1 MPHAL
6 VVDDEPDSAETM
18 AMLIASEG
26 FTVATAGSLRDARRQ
41 LALQEPDIVLLDLML
56 PDGNGM
62 ELLNE
67 AKGMSN
73 TDVVLMTGQASLDT
87 SIQALR
93 LGAADYLVKPMSLK
107 QLKGVLSRVT
117 KPSVLKAESSDL
129 LATLESEG
137 HFGALWGRAA
147 PMRRVYDQVARVAG
161 TAVTVFITGESG
173 TGKEVVA
180 RTVHDLS
187 RRRGKPFLA
196 VNCGAIS
203 PHLIESE
210 IFGHEKGSFTGAD
223 RQHQGFF
230 ERASGGTLFLDEIT
244 EMPLDLQ
251 VKLLRVLETGTFMR
265 VGSTQTLETDVRMIA
280 ATNRSPL
287 QAVASGKLRED
298 LLYRLNVFPIH
309 LPALRQRSEDVPL
322 LAEHFVQQISERE
335 GMAKR
340 FSPQALQRLARYEWP
355 GNVRELRNVVYRSYV
370 MALDSVIDD
379 ECLPQSPDG
388 EVSGA
393 SIPTSP
399 IVVEGGAPAITVWVG
414 TPLAE
419 IERQVT
425 LATLEYLGR
434 HKEKTAATLGISLK
448 TLYNRLKEYQAA
460 GLAGAEGAL
469 ETRPA
474 GLEDRSWASS

>member
-6 VVDDEPDSAETM
+6 VVDDEADSAEMM
-18 AMLIASEG
+18 AALIATEG

-41 LALQEPDIVLLDLML
+41 MALQEPDIVLLDLML

-62 ELLNE
+62 SLVED
-67 AKGMSN
+67 AKGLPN
-73 TDVVLMTGQASLDT
+73 TEVVLITGHASLET

-93 LGAADYLVKPMSLK
+93 LGAADYLVKPLNMK
-107 QLKGVLSRVT
+107 QLSGILSRVT
-117 KPSVLKAESSDL
+117 KPSALKAEADDL
-129 LATLESEG
+129 QTGLEKEG
-137 HFGALWGRAA
+137 HFGLLWGRSA
-147 PMRRVYDQVARVAG
+147 PMRHVYEQILRVSG

-173 TGKEVVA
+173 SGKEVVA

-187 RRRGKPFLA
+187 RRRAKPFLG

-265 VGSTQTLETDVRMIA
+265 VGSTTVLETDVRMIA
-280 ATNRSPL
+280 ATNRQPN
-287 QAVASGKLRED
+287 QAVSSGKLRED

-309 LPALRQRSEDVPL
+309 LPPLRERADDIALI
-322 LAEHFVQQISERE
+322 AEHFLDEISRRE
-335 GMAKR
+335 GQVKR
-340 FSPQALQRLARYEWP
+340 FSPQALARLAEYRWP
-355 GNVRELRNVVYRSYV
+355 GNVRELRNIVHRAYV
-370 MALDSVIDD
+370 MAPDSTIVD
-379 ECLPQSPDG
+379 ECLPTTDAPLP
-388 EVSGA
+388 A
-393 SIPTSP
+393 MT
-399 IVVEGGAPAITVWVG
+399 GAPMLSIRVG

-434 HKEKTAATLGISLK
+434 HKEKTAATLGVSLK
-448 TLYNRLKEYQAA
+448 TLYNRLKEYSTVPPK
-460 GLAGAEGAL
+460 GEI
-469 ETRPA
+469 ENF
-474 GLEDRSWASS
+474 ENSDR

>member
-6 VVDDEPDSAETM
+6 IVDDEADSAETM
-18 AMLIASEG
+18 AMLIANEG

-41 LALQEPDIVLLDLML
+41 MALQEPDIVLLDLVL

-62 ELLNE
+62 ELFQD
-67 AKGMSN
+67 AKALPN
-73 TDVVLMTGQASLDT
+73 TEVVLITGHASLDT

-107 QLKGVLSRVT
+107 QLQGVLSRVT
-117 KPSVLKAESSDL
+117 KPSALKAEASDL
-129 LATLESEG
+129 QGNLERDG
-137 HFGALWGRAA
+137 HFGQLWGKSAS
-147 PMRRVYDQVARVAG
+147 MRRVYEQIVRVAS
-161 TAVTVFITGESG
+161 TSVTVFITGESG

-187 RRRGKPFLA
+187 RRRNKPFLA

-210 IFGHEKGSFTGAD
+210 IFGHEKGSFTGAE

-265 VGSTQTLETDVRMIA
+265 VGSTQVLETDVRMIA
-280 ATNRSPL
+280 ATNRSPM
-287 QAVASGKLRED
+287 QAVTANKLRED
-298 LLYRLNVFPIH
+298 LFYRLNVFPIH
-309 LPALRQRSEDVPL
+309 LPPLRERAEDVPL
-322 LAEHFVQQISERE
+322 IAEHFLEQISKRE
-335 GMAKR
+335 GTFKR
-340 FSPQALQRLARYEWP
+340 FSPDALTRLSMHRWA
-355 GNVRELRNVVYRSYV
+355 GNVRELRNIVYRAFV
-370 MALDSVIDD
+370 MAPDTTIVD
-379 ECLPQSPDG
+379 ECLPTAESPLP
-388 EVSGA
+388 VM
-393 SIPTSP
+393 T
-399 IVVEGGAPAITVWVG
+399 GAPVISVRVG

-419 IERQVT
+419 IEKQVT
-425 LATLEYLGR
+425 LATLEHLGR

-448 TLYNRLKEYQAA
+448 TLYNRLKEYAVVNEAGDINTAA
-460 GLAGAEGAL
+460 VAL
-469 ETRPA
+469 DDKE
-474 GLEDRSWASS
+474 

>member
-6 VVDDEPDSAETM
+6 VVDDEPDSAEMM
-18 AMLIASEG
+18 AALISTEG

-41 LALQEPDIVLLDLML
+41 MALQEPDIVLLDLML

-62 ELLNE
+62 QLFDD
-67 AKGMSN
+67 AKQLAN
-73 TDVVLMTGQASLDT
+73 TEVVLITGHASLET

-93 LGAADYLVKPMSLK
+93 LGAADYLVKPLNMK
-107 QLKGVLSRVT
+107 QLHGILSRVT
-117 KPSVLKAESSDL
+117 KPSTLRAEADNLQSG
-129 LATLESEG
+129 LEQEG
-137 HFGALWGRAA
+137 HFGLLWGRSAG
-147 PMRRVYDQVARVAG
+147 MRRVYEQILRVSG
-161 TAVTVFITGESG
+161 TAVTVLITGESG
-173 TGKEVVA
+173 SGKEVVA

-187 RRRGKPFLA
+187 RRRARPFLA

-265 VGSTQTLETDVRMIA
+265 VGSTQVLETDVRMIA
-280 ATNRSPL
+280 ATNRPPL
-287 QAVASGKLRED
+287 QAVAAGKLRED

-309 LPALRQRSEDVPL
+309 LPPLRERADDIPL
-322 LAEHFVQQISERE
+322 IAAHFLDEISRRE
-335 GMAKR
+335 GVAKH
-340 FSPQALQRLARYEWP
+340 FAPAAVSRLCGYRWP
-355 GNVRELRNVVYRSYV
+355 GNVRELRNIVHRAYV
-370 MALDSVIDD
+370 MAVDNTIVD
-379 ECLPQSPDG
+379 ECLPNGDAPLP
-388 EVSGA
+388 A
-393 SIPTSP
+393 MT
-399 IVVEGGAPAITVWVG
+399 GAPVLSIRVG

-425 LATLEYLGR
+425 LATLEYFGR
-434 HKEKTAATLGISLK
+434 HKEKTAATLGVSLK
-448 TLYNRLKEYQAA
+448 TLYNRLKEYSTVPVR
-460 GLAGAEGAL
+460 EGDSAFGEL
-469 ETRPA
+469 PSDGEA
-474 GLEDRSWASS
+474 